1 MNKLFYKI
9 LIFIAILTMTATTQA
24 QNTSNIKFTVSFSEA
39 QAHYADVKMDI
50 SNIKSESISVKMPV
64 WTPGSYLIREFEKNV
79 ESFVATGT
87 NKEISSEK
95 TSKNTWKIN
104 TKGLNKI
111 SVTYRVYCFEVSV
124 RTSFVDENH
133 AFLSS
138 TGIFMYVDG
147 RLNESSLITIV
158 PHQRWSKVSTGLSKV
173 DGEKFTYYAQNFDWL
188 YDSPIEVGNQD
199 VFEFTAAGVKHD
211 VAMVGGGN
219 YDKERLKKDMA
230 KIVEKET
237 AIFGENPNKYYVFI
251 VHHYQS
257 GGGGLEH
264 QNSTVLGAS
273 RNGYDNEKSY
283 TSFLS
288 LVAHEYF
295 HLWNVKRLR
304 PIALGPFNYN
314 EENYTTNLWI
324 AEGFTAYY
332 DNLVTQR
339 INAISPDD
347 FLNIVQS
354 DLNAVDNAK
363 GSKIQSVSMSSF
375 DAWIKYYRPDENSGN
390 TTISYYNK
398 GSLIA
403 CLIDLAII
411 NNSKG
416 AQSLDDAMKYA
427 YNEFYKQKGRGYT
440 DAEMKAVFEKF
451 TGKNLDQFYKDY
463 VYGTVSLDV
472 NSYLNYAGLKLVDKT
487 KNNNQPYLGATFS
500 RSNKAEVATVS
511 RGTSAWEAGL
521 NVKDEV
527 LAINGLR
534 VTDVLTALADLDS
547 SKEADFLINRDGIL
561 KTLKVKFIPSA
572 SKSMQIQQIE
582 NATTDQKTVL
592 KKWLSL

>member
-1 MNKLFYKI
+1 MKKLHFKSLVI
-9 LIFIAILTMTATTQA
+9 FALLIMTVATKA
-24 QNTSNIKFTVSFSEA
+24 QNKANIHFTVSFSEP

-50 SNIKSESISVKMPV
+50 SNIKSESILVKMPV

-79 ESFVATGT
+79 ESFVAMG
-87 NKEISSEK
+87 NGKEITSEK
-95 TSKNTWKIN
+95 TSKNTWKVN
-104 TKGLNKI
+104 TIGLNKI
-111 SVTYRVYCFEVSV
+111 TVTYRVYCFEVSV
-124 RTSFVDENH
+124 RTSFVDESH

-138 TGIFMYVDG
+138 TGIFMFVDG
-147 RLNESSLITIV
+147 RLNESSLVTIV
-158 PHQRWSKVSTGLSKV
+158 PHKNWTEVSTGLNKV

-199 VFEFTAAGVKHD
+199 VFEFNAAGVKHE

-219 YDKERLKKDMA
+219 YDKDRLKIDMS
-230 KIVEKET
+230 KIIEKET
-237 AIFGENPNKYYVFI
+237 AIFGENPNQYYVFI
-251 VHHYQS
+251 VHNYQS

-283 TSFLS
+283 KGFLS

-332 DNLVTQR
+332 DNVVIQR
-339 INAISPDD
+339 IGVISPDD
-347 FLNIVQS
+347 LLNIIQT

-375 DAWIKYYRPDENSGN
+375 DAWVKYYRPDENSGN

-403 CLIDLAII
+403 CLLDLAII
-411 NNSKG
+411 NNSNG

-427 YNEFYKQKGRGYT
+427 YNEFYKNKGRGYK

-463 VYGTVSLDV
+463 IYGTVSLDF
-472 NSYLNYAGLKLVDKT
+472 NTYLNYAGLKLVDKT
-487 KNNNQPYLGATFS
+487 KNSNQAYLGATFS
-500 RSNKAEVATVS
+500 KSNKTEIATVS
-511 RGTSAWEAGL
+511 RGSSAWEAGL

-527 LAINGLR
+527 LAINGNR
-534 VTDVLTALADLDS
+534 VTDVIVAVADLEAN
-547 SKEADFLINRDGIL
+547 KEADFLINRDGML
-561 KTLKVKFIPSA
+561 KTIKVKFIPSK
-572 SKSMQIQQIE
+572 SKSMQIQQVE
-582 NATTDQKTVL
+582 NATSEQKTVL